1 MTDEEKPT
9 PPVSLLSYRR
19 VNNHVVQTLEHL
31 LDLAKEGRITNLMG
45 VGLGPGQPMVFYD
58 DKEDLKQQMAL
69 LGMFEVLKTRVT
81 NELV

>member
-45 VGLGPGQPMVFYD
+45 VGLGPGQPTVFYA
-58 DKEDLKQQMAL
+58 DKEDLKQQIGL